1 MPQFFYYGS
10 SGLYCR
16 KCVKFISSQELADE
30 IKEVDS
36 EYFLTFELSEKQK
49 EVSKKLSQLVGQGK
63 SVLLEAVC
71 GAGKTEIVY
80 ESISLALKQNKKVG
94 FAISRRQVVLE
105 IAERLQKVFK
115 NLKVTAVCQ
124 GYTSKIDGDLI
135 VCTTHQ
141 LYRYRNYFDLLII
154 DEPDGFPYKG
164 NDILQGIAENS
175 YKEAVVYLT
184 ATPDENLM
192 KRVMNKELSYLRL
205 SKRPMG
211 NDLIIPETI
220 YSFKWVLYL
229 ILIKKINDLVK
240 LGKKL
245 LVFVPTIKMSRLIY
259 FLLRK
264 YYRCCYM
271 NSKSSNKEEI
281 IEEFKT
287 GKYQLCICTT
297 VLERGITI
305 KGVNVIVMFA
315 QHIVFDEASL
325 VQISGRVGR
334 DVDDPFGL
342 CYFLATKKTEEIDRC
357 IKRLERANN
366 D

>member
-1 MPQFFYYGS
+1 M
-10 SGLYCR
+10 
-16 KCVKFISSQELADE
+16 KFISTQKIADE
-30 IKEVDS
+30 LKEVDS
-36 EYFLTFELSEKQK
+36 EYFLSFDLSEKQK
-49 EVSKKLSQLVGQGK
+49 EISLKLAELVKQGK

-80 ESISLALKQNKKVG
+80 ESIFQALRQNKKVG

-105 IAERLQKVFK
+105 IAKRLQEVFK

-124 GYTSKIDGDLI
+124 GYTRNIDGDLI

-164 NDILQGIAENS
+164 NEVLEGIAKNS
-175 YKEAVVYLT
+175 YKEAVIYLT
-184 ATPDENLM
+184 ATPDESLM
-192 KRVMNKELSYLRL
+192 QRVMNKELNYLRL
-205 SKRPMG
+205 SKRPWG
-211 NDLIIPETI
+211 NDLIIPEVI
-220 YSFKWVLYL
+220 YSFKWLLYL
-229 ILIKKINDLVK
+229 ILFKKINELVK
-240 LGKKL
+240 LDKKL
-245 LVFVPTIKMSRLIY
+245 LVFVPTIKMSRFIY
-259 FLLRK
+259 FILRK

-271 NSKSSNKEEI
+271 NSKSGNKEEI
-281 IEEFKT
+281 IEEFKS
-287 GKYQLCICTT
+287 GRYQLCICTT

-334 DVDDPFGL
+334 DVDDPSGW
-342 CYFLATKKTEEIDRC
+342 CYFLATKKTEEIDNC

>member
-1 MPQFFYYGS
+1 MS
-10 SGLYCR
+10 
-16 KCVKFISSQELADE
+16 D
-30 IKEVDS
+30 
-36 EYFLTFELSEKQK
+36 KQK
-49 EVSKKLSQLVGQGK
+49 EVSKKLAKLVSQGK

-80 ESISLALKQNKKVG
+80 ETIAQALKQNKKVG

-105 IAERLQKVFK
+105 ITERLQEVFK
-115 NLKVTAVCQ
+115 NLEVIAVCQ
-124 GYTSKIDGDLI
+124 GYTSKVIGDLI

-141 LYRYRNYFDLLII
+141 LYRYHNYFDLLII

-164 NDILQGIAENS
+164 NKVLQGIARNS
-175 YKEAVVYLT
+175 YKQAVIYLT
-184 ATPDENLM
+184 ATPDEKLM
-192 KRVMNKELSYLRL
+192 QRVMNKELSYLKL
-205 SKRPMG
+205 SKRPLG
-211 NDLIIPETI
+211 NDLIIPKTI
-220 YSFKWVLYL
+220 YSFKWLLYL
-229 ILIKKINDLVK
+229 ILIIKINNLVK
-240 LGKKL
+240 LNKKL
-245 LVFVPTIKMSRLIY
+245 LVFVPTIKMSRFIY

-271 NSKSSNKEEI
+271 NSKSTNKEEI

-287 GKYQLCICTT
+287 GKYEMCICTT

-315 QHIVFDEASL
+315 QHTVFDEASL

-334 DVDDPFGL
+334 DVNNPFGL
-342 CYFLATKKTEEIDRC
+342 CYFLATKKTEEIDKC

>member
-1 MPQFFYYGS
+1 MPQYFYYGS
-10 SGLYCR
+10 RGLYCR
-16 KCVKFISSQELADE
+16 KCIKFVSEQKLENKL
-30 IKEVDS
+30 KEVDS
-36 EYFLTFELSEKQK
+36 EYFLSFNLSAEQKEISQKLSE
-49 EVSKKLSQLVGQGK
+49 LVAQGK

-80 ESISLALKQNKKVG
+80 ETISLNLKQNKKIG

-105 IAERLQKVFK
+105 IAERLQEVFK
-115 NLKVTAVCQ
+115 NIEVTAVCQ
-124 GYTSKIDGDLI
+124 GYTSKTSGDLI

-164 NDILQGIAENS
+164 NEVLQGIAKNS
-175 YKEAVVYLT
+175 YKKSVVYLT
-184 ATPDENLM
+184 ATPDESLM
-192 KRVMNKELSYLRL
+192 QQVMRKELSYLYL
-205 SKRPMG
+205 SKRPLG
-211 NDLIIPETI
+211 NKLIIPKVI
-220 YSFKWVLYL
+220 YGFRWMLYL
-229 ILIKKINDLVK
+229 VLIKKINDLIK
-240 LGKKL
+240 LNKKL
-245 LVFVPTIKMSRLIY
+245 LVFVPTIRMSRGLY

-264 YYRCCYM
+264 YYQCCYM
-271 NSKSSNKEEI
+271 NSKSTNKEEI
-281 IEEFKT
+281 IEEFKS

-334 DVDDPFGL
+334 DVNDPFGC
-342 CYFLATKKTEEIDRC
+342 CYFLSTKKTEEIDQC
-357 IKRLERANN
+357 IGRLERANN

>member
-1 MPQFFYYGS
+1 
-10 SGLYCR
+10 LYCR
-16 KCVKFISSQELADE
+16 KCIKFTSGQEIENQL
-30 IKEVDS
+30 KEVDS
-36 EYFLTFELSEKQK
+36 EYFLSFHLSNKQK
-49 EVSKKLSQLVGQGK
+49 EISQKLAKLVSQGK

-80 ESISLALKQNKKVG
+80 ETIFQTLKQNKKVG

-105 IAERLQKVFK
+105 IAQRLQEVFK
-115 NLKVTAVCQ
+115 NLEVIAVCQ
-124 GYTSKIDGDLI
+124 GYTNKVVGDLI

-141 LYRYRNYFDLLII
+141 LYRYHNYFDLLII

-164 NDILQGIAENS
+164 NKVLHGIARNS
-175 YKEAVVYLT
+175 YKQSVIYLT
-184 ATPDENLM
+184 ATPDEELM
-192 KRVMNKELSYLRL
+192 QRVMSEELCYLKL
-205 SKRPMG
+205 SKRPLG
-211 NDLIIPETI
+211 NDLIIPKVI
-220 YSFKWVLYL
+220 YGFKWLLYL
-229 ILIKKINDLVK
+229 VLIIKINNLVK
-240 LGKKL
+240 LNKKL
-245 LVFVPTIKMSRLIY
+245 LVFVPTIKMSRFIY

-271 NSKSSNKEEI
+271 NSKSTNKEEI

-287 GKYQLCICTT
+287 GKYEMCICTT

-334 DVDDPFGL
+334 DVNDPFGF
-342 CYFLATKKTEEIDRC
+342 CYFLATKKTKEIDKC
-357 IKRLERANN
+357 IKRLKRANN